1 MSQKYMMGID
11 FGTESCRVGLFDL
24 HGRLIAVA
32 IEPYSTHYPHPG
44 WAEQDPDDWWVA
56 LGRAANTVMTGASVD
71 ANDVHGVSADAT
83 TMTVVASDSSGN
95 VLRPAI
101 MWMDVRASVQA
112 ERAWSSDSTARLYN
126 SGGTGAASA
135 EWYPFKVAWI
145 KEEEPDVYA
154 KAHRIVDATDWIT
167 FMLTGDWAVNTNS
180 AALRMYHNSDAGGWP
195 RDFYEH
201 VGVGDV
207 FAKVPERLVAPG
219 ERVGVLSR
227 AAASHLGLK
236 AGMPVGQGATD
247 ASAGVI
253 GLGVVRPGK
262 AVLITGS
269 SHALFGQAATSVH
282 GHGFWGSYT
291 DAIIR
296 GQYTVE
302 AGQVSTGSV
311 MKWFRD
317 QLARDVLARAEREGA
332 SAYDILNAE
341 AADIPIGSDGL
352 IVNEYF
358 QGNRTPYT
366 DAKARGLVWGLSLA
380 HTRAH
385 LYHAIQEGICYGTA
399 HNLRAMA
406 AAGFEATEMVVS
418 GGMAKSRA
426 LLQLHADVTGVPV
439 TLTEVSDA
447 PILGS
452 AMCAAVGAGAFPDLP
467 TAATAMVHEVVELQP
482 DSARHDAYRFYVD
495 AYCAGYPALRDEMHR
510 LVDHEATKHLGA
522 GSRQ

>member
-1 MSQKYMMGID
+1 
-11 FGTESCRVGLFDL
+11 
-24 HGRLIAVA
+24 
-32 IEPYSTHYPHPG
+32 
-44 WAEQDPDDWWVA
+44 
-56 LGRAANTVMTGASVD
+56 
-71 ANDVHGVSADAT
+71 
-83 TMTVVASDSSGN
+83 
-95 VLRPAI
+95 
-101 MWMDVRASVQA
+101 
-112 ERAWSSDSTARLYN
+112 
-126 SGGTGAASA
+126 
-135 EWYPFKVAWI
+135 
-145 KEEEPDVYA
+145 
-154 KAHRIVDATDWIT
+154 
-167 FMLTGDWAVNTNS
+167 MLTGDWAVNTNS

-207 FAKVPERLVAPG
+207 FAKMPERLVAPG

-236 AGMPVGQGATD
+236 SGMPVGQGATD

-269 SHALFGQAATSVH
+269 SHALLGQAATSVH

-317 QLARDVLARAEREGA
+317 QLARDVLARAEREGV

-385 LYHAIQEGICYGTA
+385 LYHAIQECICYGTA

-467 TAATAMVHEVVELQP
+467 TAATAMVHEVVKLQP
-482 DSARHDAYRFYVD
+482 DRAIHDAYRFYVD
-495 AYCAGYPALRDEMHR
+495 AYCAGYPALRDEVHR
-510 LVDHEATKHLGA
+510 LVDHEATKHLGS
-522 GSRQ
+522 GRRH